1 MFLASA
7 CGIQENVV
15 IKMIRKIASRKSEL
29 FRMCDNSFLPDEQK
43 EKYKNLIEERL
54 KRIIEIE
61 N

>member
-1 MFLASA
+1 M
-7 CGIQENVV
+7 
-15 IKMIRKIASRKSEL
+15 SRKSEL
-29 FRMCDNSFLPDEQK
+29 FRMCDNSLLPDEQK